1 MSDFEDTFNA
11 AELEPEQKTARG
23 FFFAVLIFT
32 SLVYLML
39 GISTADYQKAIK
51 SEGYGLQAITGVEE
65 FKEVKARAD
74 SWYNTISVET
84 GFEDFINR
92 LLVKK
97 ERFDSGLKVL
107 ADRMADNIKL
117 IIYQSAFRISTFWL
131 WFVISLPFL
140 VASIIDAVYL
150 WKSKK
155 FSFGQMTIRRFHL
168 WRRVTVTCIFAMLM
182 FFLVPAIMGPAIV
195 YFPPI
200 IIILM
205 IFLTTRLIKT
215 YQKHL

>member
-23 FFFAVLIFT
+23 VFFAVLIFA

-39 GISTADYQKAIK
+39 GISTPDYQEAIK
-51 SEGYGLQAITGVEE
+51 SEGLALQKITGAEE
-65 FKEVKARAD
+65 FRGVKARAD

-92 LLVKK
+92 LLVKR

-131 WFVISLPFL
+131 WFVIATPFL
-140 VASIIDAVYL
+140 VASLIDAVYL

-168 WRRVTVTCIFAMLM
+168 WRKIAVTCILAMMM
-182 FFLVPAIMGPAIV
+182 FFLVPAIMGPVVV
-195 YFPPI
+195 YFPPV

-205 IFLTTRLIKT
+205 IFLATRLIKT